1 MAQTAVH
8 AETDIDIE
16 PAAHKVRIAGMDC
29 GSCAMTIENGIRQV
43 PGVEEV
49 SVSFTTE
56 TMDVSGDM
64 SLDDIAARIKELGYS
79 VVDANVKPQAVAIE
93 QRGLLGFLTFL
104 WEQPPLRRALFV
116 TVGVVLGMLLVP
128 SGATFLGFELLNI
141 IFAAGVVIAGAPV
154 FVKGIRALLHA
165 RSFTIDLLMAVAAF
179 GAISIGATG
188 EAVTVILLFMLG
200 EALEAYSAERARDSL
215 RSLLSL
221 QPQEATVLRA
231 HDDSQGHAHDDHG
244 HDHDSHDHDHG
255 SCGGHDDE
263 THDHGA
269 HGDEPHDH
277 AVVLPIEEVMIGDRV
292 LVRPGQRIP
301 VDGNIISGISSI
313 NQAPVTGESV
323 PVVKTLGDEVMAGTV
338 NGEAALEVKVT
349 RAADDGTIARI
360 ARLVEQAQAQ
370 RSPAERFIDR
380 FARWYTPAVVLLAI
394 FVAVIPVVFFGQPL
408 LTDEAGTQGWLYR
421 ALTLLIIACPCALVI
436 SIPVTVVSGLTRLAH
451 LGVLVKGGA
460 QLDRLA
466 DVKIIAF
473 DKTGTLTHGEPKVTE
488 IRAANCDHDAGRESE
503 CDSCDNLVTL
513 AAAVERN
520 SEHPV
525 AAAILEEAKLRLPGV
540 HVQPAQNVMAVPG
553 RGVQGTL
560 TSGAKVSVGNAA
572 MFEHE
577 LVDWQDVKDK
587 SLTTHAN
594 GNTIM
599 YISQDDKVVGHI
611 GVQDQV
617 REATAHALAEL
628 DAMSPRIKKV
638 MLTGDTEQ
646 SAKRVVDETPGID
659 SFRAGLLPDQKLAAI
674 EELKSP
680 DGAVAMVGDG
690 INDAPSLASADIG
703 IAMGSGGTAQAIETA
718 DVVLMQ
724 DDLSHVPMALRIA
737 QKSRRI
743 IKQNILLSLGL
754 KLAFLALAIPGLT
767 TLWMAVVAD
776 VGATLIVTLNGMRLL
791 RES

>member
-1 MAQTAVH
+1 MAQIA
-8 AETDIDIE
+8 AQIDSDVEIE
-16 PAAHKVRIAGMDC
+16 PTTHKVRIAGMDC

-56 TMDVSGDM
+56 TMDLSGDM
-64 SLDDIAARIKELGYS
+64 SMDDISARIKELGYRI
-79 VVDANVKPQAVAIE
+79 VDADEKPKTVAIE
-93 QRGLLGFLTFL
+93 QRGLMGFLAFL
-104 WEQPPLRRALFV
+104 WEQPHLRRAVFV
-116 TVGVVLGMLLVP
+116 SLAVFAGLILVP
-128 SGATFLGFELLNI
+128 GEASFLGLNLLNSL
-141 IFAAGVVIAGAPV
+141 FTAAVLVAGAPV

-231 HDDSQGHAHDDHG
+231 HHDNHDHDG
-244 HDHDSHDHDHG
+244 HDHNAHAHDSHDH
-255 SCGGHDDE
+255 
-263 THDHGA
+263 
-269 HGDEPHDH
+269 
-277 AVVLPIEEVMIGDRV
+277 AVELPIEEVLIGDRV

-301 VDGNIISGISSI
+301 VDGEIISGVSSI

-323 PVVKTLGDEVMAGTV
+323 PVVKSVHDEVMAGTV
-338 NGEAALEVKVT
+338 NGEAALEVRVT

-380 FARWYTPAVVLLAI
+380 FARWYTPAVVVLAL
-394 FVAVIPVVFFGQPL
+394 FVAIVPVVFFGQPL
-408 LTDEAGTQGWLYR
+408 LTGDGETQGWLYR
-421 ALTLLIIACPCALVI
+421 ALALLIIACPCALVI

-488 IRAANCDHDAGRESE
+488 IRAANCDHESGREDE
-503 CDSCDNLVTL
+503 CAPCDDLVTL
-513 AAAVERN
+513 AASVERN

-540 HVQPAQNVMAVPG
+540 HVQPAQNVKAVPG

-572 MFEHE
+572 MFDEE
-577 LVDWQDVKDK
+577 PVDWQGVKDQAQ
-587 SLTTHAN
+587 STHAD

-617 REATAHALAEL
+617 REATTRALAEL
-628 DAMSPRIKKV
+628 DSMSPPIQKV

-646 SAKRVVDETPGID
+646 SAKRVADETAGID
-659 SFRAGLLPDQKLAAI
+659 SFLAGLLPDQKLSAI
-674 EELKSP
+674 EELKGKG
-680 DGAVAMVGDG
+680 GAVAMVGDG

-703 IAMGSGGTAQAIETA
+703 IAMGGGGTAQAIETA

-724 DDLSHVPMALRIA
+724 DDLSHVPMTLRIA
-737 QKSRRI
+737 QKSRKI
-743 IKQNILLSLGL
+743 IKQNIVLSLGL
-754 KLAFLALAIPGLT
+754 KLAFLALAIPGLS

>member
-1 MAQTAVH
+1 MAQTAVQFDSD
-8 AETDIDIE
+8 AEI
-16 PAAHKVRIAGMDC
+16 PSSAHKVRIAGMDC
-29 GSCAMTIENGIRQV
+29 GSCALTIENGIRQV
-43 PGVEEV
+43 PGVDDV

-64 SLDDIAARIKELGYS
+64 SMDDISARIKELGYRI
-79 VVDANVKPQAVAIE
+79 VDADEKPKTVAIE
-93 QRGLLGFLTFL
+93 QRGLMGFLKFL
-104 WEQPPLRRALFV
+104 WEQPHLRRALFV
-116 TVGVVLGMLLVP
+116 TLGVIAGLALVP
-128 SGATFLGFELLNI
+128 GDAALFGFNLLNI
-141 IFAAGVVIAGAPV
+141 IFTAGVLVAGAPV
-154 FVKGIRALLHA
+154 FVKGFRALLHA

-231 HDDSQGHAHDDHG
+231 HDEGHDHAHEGNGDRGHDNYDHSTCGGHHDEQEAHDHG
-244 HDHDSHDHDHG
+244 HDS
-255 SCGGHDDE
+255 
-263 THDHGA
+263 
-269 HGDEPHDH
+269 HDH
-277 AVVLPIEEVMIGDRV
+277 AVVLPIEEVLIGNRV

-301 VDGNIISGISSI
+301 VDGEIISGISSI

-323 PVVKTLGDEVMAGTV
+323 PVVKSVGDEVMAGTV

-380 FARWYTPAVVLLAI
+380 FARWYTPAVVVLAV

-408 LTDEAGTQGWLYR
+408 LTGEGETQGWLYR

-488 IRAANCDHDAGRESE
+488 IRAANCGHEAGRQDE
-503 CDSCDNLVTL
+503 CAPCDELVTL

-525 AAAILEEAKLRLPGV
+525 AAAILEEAKVRLPGV
-540 HVQPAQNVMAVPG
+540 HVQPAQNVKAVPG
-553 RGVQGTL
+553 RGVEGTL
-560 TSGAKVSVGNAA
+560 ASGAKVSVGNAA
-572 MFEHE
+572 MFDQQP
-577 LVDWQDVKDK
+577 VDWQDVKDK
-587 SLTTHAN
+587 ALATHAN

-599 YISQDDKVVGHI
+599 YISQDDKMVGHI

-617 REATAHALAEL
+617 REATTRALAEL
-628 DAMSPRIKKV
+628 DNMKPPIQKV

-646 SAKRVVDETPGID
+646 SAKRVADETAGID

-674 EELKSP
+674 EELKGQG
-680 DGAVAMVGDG
+680 GAVAMVGDG
-690 INDAPSLASADIG
+690 INDAPSLAAADIG
-703 IAMGSGGTAQAIETA
+703 IAMGGGGTAQAIETA

-724 DDLSHVPMALRIA
+724 DDLSHVPMTLRIA
-737 QKSRRI
+737 QKSRKI
-743 IKQNILLSLGL
+743 IKQNIVLSLGL
-754 KLAFLALAIPGLT
+754 KLAFLALAIPGLS

-791 RES
+791 RET

>member
-1 MAQTAVH
+1 MAQTAAH
-8 AETDIDIE
+8 IDHDVESE
-16 PAAHKVRIAGMDC
+16 PMSHKLRIAGMDC
-29 GSCAMTIENGIRQV
+29 GSCALTIENGIRQLS
-43 PGVEEV
+43 GVDDV

-64 SLDDIAARIKELGYS
+64 SMEDISARIQELGYRII
-79 VVDANVKPQAVAIE
+79 DAEEKPTAVAIE
-93 QRGLLGFLTFL
+93 QRGLMGFLTFL
-104 WEQPPLRRALFV
+104 WEQPPLRRAMFV
-116 TVGVVLGMLLVP
+116 ALAVVAGLALVP
-128 SGATFLGFELLNI
+128 GDATFLGFNLLNI
-141 IFAAGVVIAGAPV
+141 LFTAGVIFAGAPV
-154 FVKGIRALLHA
+154 FVKGVRALLHA

-231 HDDSQGHAHDDHG
+231 HDDGHGHDDH
-244 HDHDSHDHDHG
+244 DHN
-255 SCGGHDDE
+255 
-263 THDHGA
+263 A
-269 HGDEPHDH
+269 HAHESHDH
-277 AVVLPIEEVMIGDRV
+277 AVVLPIEEVLIGDRV

-301 VDGNIISGISSI
+301 VDGDIISGISSI

-323 PVVKTLGDEVMAGTV
+323 PVVKTIGEEVMAGTV
-338 NGEAALEVKVT
+338 NGEAALEVRVT

-380 FARWYTPAVVLLAI
+380 FARWYTPAVVALAF

-408 LTDEAGTQGWLYR
+408 LTGEGETQGWLYR

-466 DVKIIAF
+466 DVNIIAF
-473 DKTGTLTHGEPKVTE
+473 DKTGTLTHGAPKVTE
-488 IRAANCDHDAGRESE
+488 IRTADCEHEAGRQDE
-503 CDSCDNLVTL
+503 CAPCDDLVTL
-513 AAAVERN
+513 AASVERN

-525 AAAILEEAKLRLPGV
+525 AAAILEEAKQRLPGV
-540 HVQPAQNVMAVPG
+540 HVPPAQNVKAVPG
-553 RGVQGTL
+553 RGVEGTL
-560 TSGAKVSVGNAA
+560 TSGAKVSVGNEA
-572 MFEHE
+572 MFDKTP
-577 LVDWQDVKDK
+577 VDWQDVKDQAQ
-587 SLTTHAN
+587 STHDT

-617 REATAHALAEL
+617 REATTRALSEL
-628 DAMSPRIKKV
+628 DKMSPPIRKV

-646 SAKRVVDETPGID
+646 SAKRVVEEIRGID
-659 SFRAGLLPDQKLAAI
+659 SYRAELLPDQKLEAI
-674 EELKSP
+674 EELKGN

-703 IAMGSGGTAQAIETA
+703 IAMGGGGTAQAIETA

-724 DDLSHVPMALRIA
+724 DDLSHVPMTLRIA
-737 QKSRRI
+737 QKSRTI
-743 IKQNILLSLGL
+743 IKQNIVLSLGL
-754 KLAFLALAIPGLT
+754 KLAFLALAIPGLS

-791 RES
+791 RET